1 MKKATE
7 AARWEFTTGVKPYQV
22 TVFEDVA
29 RDGVVT
35 LRWTKPNGKR
45 GLRSLKFTVRG
56 PRGALDRVKVT
67 RAEQEA
73 GAFSVRLANGFDVDA
88 PLTKADA
95 PKRALTIAEGWAR
108 ASDADSG
115 KWNKPTQHRKDIQ
128 RAIDRAVAIWGP
140 TLTWDEVDR
149 GQLRKLWRKELARLR
164 AAGHGGFRGA
174 QLMLDL
180 VLAVGAWLRD
190 EQIVSATAALR
201 WGGLDAQFLEDAGEH
216 VPYQPRYTVDEY
228 RRLFPAA
235 WLVDERYGLL
245 YDLGAEYR
253 LGQVARCRR
262 QHLDR
267 ERGRLRVKGRGKKK
281 GELIFLTPAQCANV
295 ERVLTVGYL
304 AGLEA
309 ALQNGEIDDY
319 PLFPGGHF
327 ARNEHGALVS
337 RAEYATRAPLD
348 RSAWRTWHDEA
359 EKKADIPHV
368 DGRGPYASRRG
379 GVDGAKELKISRE
392 GMKPWGGWADN
403 QMPDQVYADDEAE
416 PARHEAA
423 EIRAKLRGEPASD
436 RMNDGAPT
444 DSARQESSQIVA
456 VSDEPT
462 ISTNSPEGE

>member
-1 MKKATE
+1 MKSSAVE
-7 AARWEFTTGVKPYQV
+7 RWEFTTGVKPYQV
-22 TVFEDVA
+22 TAFEDMT

-35 LRWTKPNGKR
+35 LRWTKQNGKR

-73 GAFSVRLANGFDVDA
+73 GAFSVRIAMGYDVDA
-88 PLTKADA
+88 PPAKSEA
-95 PKRALTIAEGWAR
+95 PKRPLTITEGWSR

-115 KWNKPTQHRKDIQ
+115 KWNKPTQHRNDIQ
-128 RAIDRAVAIWGP
+128 RAIERAVAIWGP
-140 TLTWDEVDR
+140 SLTWDEVDR

-190 EQIVSATAALR
+190 EQLVSPTAALR
-201 WGGLDAQFLEDAGEH
+201 WRGLDTQFLEDAGEH

-281 GELIFLTPAQCANV
+281 GELIFLTPAQKANV

-309 ALQNGEIDDY
+309 AFVAGEIEDY

-327 ARNEHGALVS
+327 TRTDDGALVS
-337 RAEYATRAPLD
+337 RAEYATRASLD

-359 EKKADIPHV
+359 EKKAEIPHV
-368 DGRGPYASRRG
+368 TGRGPYASRRG

-423 EIRAKLRGEPASD
+423 EIRAKLRGEAPQLP
-436 RMNDGAPT
+436 MNTDAPT

-456 VSDEPT
+456 RSDAEATPT
-462 ISTNSPEGE
+462 ISPEGQ